1 MQGAWA
7 KQEVKNKREE
17 NNLSLHTLEQAL
29 VYDVPN
35 EEDEE
40 LVDMVL
46 SLDAQV
52 SIDKKGDQMKP
63 LPVPNFL
70 TSMPSIFQLPE
81 LAKASA

>member
-1 MQGAWA
+1 M
-7 KQEVKNKREE
+7 KNKREE

-52 SIDKKGDQMKP
+52 SIDKKVIK
-63 LPVPNFL
+63 
-70 TSMPSIFQLPE
+70 
-81 LAKASA
+81 